1 MEDLHRMKKKFIVD
15 FESKLCY
22 VGKKFLKE
30 LESRYNVDK
39 QLINNHI
46 YDVCF
51 KLENS
56 DSTSQEDRNKIKKFI
71 KLYYC
76 LENMKSTEY

>member
-1 MEDLHRMKKKFIVD
+1 MEDLHKMKKRFIVD
-15 FESKLCY
+15 FESKLY
-22 VGKKFLKE
+22 HVGKKFLKE

-56 DSTSQEDRNKIKKFI
+56 DSTSQEDRIKIKKFM

>member
-1 MEDLHRMKKKFIVD
+1 MEDLIRLKRDFINT

-22 VGKKFLKE
+22 VGKKFVKE
-30 LESRYNVDK
+30 LESRYHVDK

-46 YDVCF
+46 YDICF
-51 KLENS
+51 KLEQS
-56 DSTSQEDRNKIKKFI
+56 DSTSQEDRNKIKKFM
-71 KLYYC
+71 KLYYY

>member
-1 MEDLHRMKKKFIVD
+1 MEDLIRLKRDFIIT

-46 YDVCF
+46 YDICF
-51 KLENS
+51 KLEKS
-56 DSTSQEDRNKIKKFI
+56 DSTSQEDRNKIKKFM
-71 KLYYC
+71 KLYYY
-76 LENMKSTEY
+76 LENMKATEY